1 MQKLAPSYNAIAM
14 PLVLSM
20 LMTIVVSC
28 ISTLNAVG
36 WQPGWA
42 NLWLKGW
49 LLSWA
54 VAFPVMVFVLPVA
67 RRLVGRFVEP
77 PPLPVKSAPAK

>member
-1 MQKLAPSYNAIAM
+1 MQKLPPRYNAIAM
-14 PLVLSM
+14 PLVLSG
-20 LMTIVVSC
+20 LMTIVVSG

-36 WQPGWA
+36 MAPDWHV
-42 NLWLKGW
+42 LWLKAW

-67 RRLVGRFVEP
+67 RRMVARFVEP
-77 PPLPVKSAPAK
+77 PRPS

>member
-1 MQKLAPSYNAIAM
+1 MQKLPPRYNAIAM

-20 LMTIVVSC
+20 LMTIVVSG

-36 WQPGWA
+36 MQPGWA
-42 NLWLKGW
+42 YLWLKGW

-54 VAFPVMVFVLPVA
+54 VAFPVMVFILPVA
-67 RRLVGRFVEP
+67 RRLVARFVELP
-77 PPLPVKSAPAK
+77 PAPAK